1 VYVRARLNST
11 CCYSLLCDLRPLTG
25 DVKDGDDTVE
35 LISTRSNKP
44 AVLLTKQTAS
54 AASQR
59 DEDDDDIDGDNEG
72 GGGSREEELVLR
84 AVCDPGVGLGM
95 TISGGM
101 GTPAVKDGDEV
112 PAVVVTALLHY
123 FSNC

>member
-1 VYVRARLNST
+1 VYVRTRLNST

-25 DVKDGDDTVE
+25 DVKDGDNGE

-44 AVLLTKQTAS
+44 AVLLTKQPVS

-72 GGGSREEELVLR
+72 GSGSREEELVLR
-84 AVCDPGVGLGM
+84 VVCDPGVGLGM
-95 TISGGM
+95 TISGGV

-112 PAVVVTALLHY
+112 PAVVVAALLHY